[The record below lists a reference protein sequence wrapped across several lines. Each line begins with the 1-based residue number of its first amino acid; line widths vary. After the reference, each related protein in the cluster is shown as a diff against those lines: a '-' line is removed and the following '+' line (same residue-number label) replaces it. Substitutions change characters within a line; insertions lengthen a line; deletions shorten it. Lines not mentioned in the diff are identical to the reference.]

1 MTIVTSAGQQTVT
14 FAHDALGRMTIDGM
28 TDQAITYNDLD
39 LVGNISKNGTPL
51 VNYSYLA
58 NGAKLSAFDGN
69 GEGLMYRGPFVYRKS
84 SDSEGNSSFTLESAA
99 FGGGRLTPAR
109 VMLYVTDY
117 LGSVRAVVDGNTGEL
132 YKAVDYSTF
141 GEENAV
147 TIAQWGSAAAIPLA
161 AATLPDGTTLRD
173 GYTGKET
180 QNPDFSTGYTDFG
193 ARQYSPALRRWMTPD
208 PLSEKYYGISPYA
221 FCNNNPVNLVDP
233 DGRKIRVASE
243 YQRQFSDDLKAIFG
257 DKVESFSFEDE
268 ELTLNV
274 SKKDFKKGLSRDQ
287 KALFRGLYK
296 ALSDDLE
303 TIVVYENNYS
313 REVNGEVQNID
324 IIKNGG
330 GAICTIDK
338 RTIVVAPNI
347 GTVTVTPDDFSLP
360 VEVIQNTTSGLF
372 HEIGE
377 RNESNE
383 ILRGGVII
391 YENHARRILGL
402 PERPFDLQH
411 VNPLTIYPI
420 K

>member
-1 MTIVTSAGQQTVT
+1 MERSGAG
-14 FAHDALGRMTIDGM
+14 
-28 TDQAITYNDLD
+28 
-39 LVGNISKNGTPL
+39 LV
-51 VNYSYLA
+51 
-58 NGAKLSAFDGN
+58 
-69 GEGLMYRGPFVYRKS
+69 YRGPFVYRT
-84 SDSEGNSSFTLESAA
+84 SDGGCSLTLESAA
-99 FGGGRLTPAR
+99 FGDESQVMIPGQGSTPPHQLA
-109 VMLYVTDY
+109 T
-117 LGSVRAVVDGNTGEL
+117 AV
-132 YKAVDYSTF
+132 
-141 GEENAV
+141 
-147 TIAQWGSAAAIPLA
+147 
-161 AATLPDGTTLRD
+161 LPAGLTLRD
-173 GYTGKET
+173 SYTGKED
-180 QNPDFSTGYTDFG
+180 QDPDFSTGYTDFG
-193 ARQYSPALRRWMTPD
+193 ARQYSPTLRRWMTPD
-208 PLSEKYYGISPYA
+208 PLSEKYYGVSPYA

-274 SKKDFKKGLSRDQ
+274 SKKNFKKGLSRDQ

-324 IIKNGG
+324 VIKGWGG
-330 GAICTIDK
+330 GICTKDK

-347 GTVTVTPDDFSLP
+347 GTVTVTPDDFSPP

-402 PERPFDLQH
+402 PERPFDWQH
-411 VNPLTIYPI
+411 INPLTTYPI
-420 K
+420 N